1 MYIFLNQWIPLTL
14 FFGNRSNGQ
23 TKGAICPRKKM
34 CHPRENDPIGEDD
47 TTLVV
52 GFGVLDHLIVKFDT
66 LDTIFIFIFIFA
78 QSTFFSGQLSQ
89 LHQHMEKSFLVIDG
103 QPFCYIDQLQAL
115 EDFIHQ
121 HLP

>member
-66 LDTIFIFIFIFA
+66 IDTIFYFFLFLHNPPFSLGSFHNFISIWKKA
-78 QSTFFSGQLSQ
+78 S
-89 LHQHMEKSFLVIDG
+89 
-103 QPFCYIDQLQAL
+103 
-115 EDFIHQ
+115 
-121 HLP
+121 